1 MDTISHLLN
10 FRIALTLNWVQ
21 VDEELIRRGFLQNG
35 ISLALDGSQDHLYS
49 LSDDLVRQHLQG
61 ILSTTGRGGI
71 ANSPR
76 TALLREHARARM

>member
-35 ISLALDGSQDHLYS
+35 ISLALDGSQNHLYKYTPS
-49 LSDDLVRQHLQG
+49 LTIS
-61 ILSTTGRGGI
+61 
-71 ANSPR
+71 
-76 TALLREHARARM
+76 